1 MLVCPTRE
9 TRLSCAAPGPRSLAI
24 NFGVKT
30 FDCPAPQPPQRQRL
44 TGSLRGVRL
53 VAGDVRL
60 VAVACADVGR
70 GVWRRLRAAAWARP
84 SAAARPPQQGPTER
98 RTPPMALQLGLGT
111 TLLMVS
117 PPKGAARQ
125 RRQSGS
131 GRHTG
136 PCHAQLRRIRQLRR
150 HPGARPRPQRKC
162 PLHHPQNYDA
172 AATAAA
178 QRRFSDLPSHSST
191 AKAALP

>member
-1 MLVCPTRE
+1 MPRATASSAPTAHRQPARSPPRRRRRPSRRS
-9 TRLSCAAPGPRSLAI
+9 RLRRRRA
-24 NFGVKT
+24 
-30 FDCPAPQPPQRQRL
+30 
-44 TGSLRGVRL
+44 
-53 VAGDVRL
+53 
-60 VAVACADVGR
+60 
-70 GVWRRLRAAAWARP
+70 RRLRAAAWARP